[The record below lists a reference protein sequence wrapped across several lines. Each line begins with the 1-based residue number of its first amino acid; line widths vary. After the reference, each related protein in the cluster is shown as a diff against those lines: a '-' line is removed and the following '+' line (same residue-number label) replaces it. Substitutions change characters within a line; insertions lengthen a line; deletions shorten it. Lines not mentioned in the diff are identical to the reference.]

1 MVRKL
6 IAWALDNPLVV
17 ILLTVALSAIGLY
30 SFVYVN
36 VEAYP
41 DPAPAI
47 IEVFAQFPG
56 ASAEEVE
63 RQVTVPLE
71 VTFAGMPGLKAIRS
85 KSLYGLSDLKMSW
98 NYGGPYTYEAGRQEV
113 INRLATISQP
123 LPTGVTP
130 QISPESPTG
139 EIYRYVLKT
148 PKDSAGNEVYTLN
161 DLKSL
166 QDWVLEREFRNVP
179 RIIDVCGWGGTVRRY
194 EIHPDP
200 DRMRRYGITLAQL
213 QAAIS
218 NSNMTVGGDYVN
230 QGQVAMTV
238 RSVGQFGGAADPV
251 TKVLGM
257 KNPVAAAAVLRAE
270 ERRRIRDIRSLVIT
284 SINNQPIRVEDIVEG
299 GRSTGSE
306 VGEKG
311 VVVSHQTRLGR
322 IGYWKADKERPPRSP
337 RSIAEDGHDEPDKV
351 ESIVLMR
358 KNEETLPALKDVKA
372 KVAELNDPE
381 SGRLLPGVSIET
393 YYDRTDLLHIT
404 TETVRE
410 NLIVGMAL
418 VAIILLMFLSNVRS
432 ALIVAINIP
441 LALLFAFSV
450 LFLRNKSA
458 NLLSIGAVDFGIIV
472 DSSVIMVENIYRH
485 LSSGEYAELSLK
497 ERILKAS
504 REVERALF
512 FTTAIMVCAFVP
524 LFTMQGPEG
533 QIFGPMADTY
543 AFALGG
549 ALLLSLTVAPVL
561 CLLMFKNLQPSPD
574 NWLVRRMKSG
584 YLRNLKF
591 CLEHRWLTVSVMGT
605 LTVGTVFMLPL
616 LGREFMPALEEGNL
630 WIRGTA
636 PLNTSLER
644 HTEISQKARA
654 IMASYP
660 EVESI
665 VNQLGRP
672 DDATDTDGYYNSE
685 YFVPLRPEKEWP
697 LVVKETG
704 WKRWIFGSTRAR
716 SKDEI
721 VEAMNKELEAKLP
734 GINWNFSQNIRDNV
748 MEALSGIKGDNS
760 VKIIGPDLDR
770 LEVLATKTKNI
781 LAQVRGIENVGIFH
795 IRGQSH
801 LEFRVDPEKCQR
813 WGVQTADVNNVVQS
827 ALGAQALSQMI
838 EGERRFD
845 ISVRWPRKLRSSE
858 TDILDIPVD
867 VGNNTV
873 MQSSGPGN
881 IPTALGT
888 GLASPSVVGSTIK
901 TDNPISNTPRLR
913 LRDLVS
919 PVGDDGAPN
928 PEGPYERHGASTIF
942 REQGKRLI
950 ALKFSVRDRD
960 LAGTVAEAQARTAQI
975 FEAPYHAV
983 WSGEFEEMQDA
994 EQRLMIIVPLSLGMI
1009 FVLLYIAFHNVLDA
1023 IMVFSNVLALS
1034 LGGVWALLLTGTNF
1048 NISAAVGFI
1057 SIFGVAIMDGLLLIS
1072 YFNQMR
1078 FQGLPLESAILHGAE
1093 KRVRPVMMTALT
1105 AIFGLLPA
1113 ALSTKIGSQTQRPL
1127 AIVVVGGMIST
1138 LFLTRYLMP
1147 VLYSFYGHREP
1158 PASAG
1163 NMAH

>member
-1 MVRKL
+1 VVRKL
-6 IAWALDNPLVV
+6 IEWALDNPLVV
-17 ILLTVALSAIGLY
+17 ILVGVALAVVGLY
-30 SFVYVN
+30 SFLNVN

-47 IEVFAQFPG
+47 VEVFAQFPG

-63 RQVTVPLE
+63 RQVTIPLE
-71 VTFAGMPGLKAIRS
+71 VTFAGMPGLKSIHS
-85 KSLYGLSDLKMSW
+85 KSLYGLSDLKMNW
-98 NYGGPYTYEAGRQEV
+98 NYGGRWTYEAGRQEV

-123 LPTGVTP
+123 LPNGVTP

-139 EIYRYVLKT
+139 EIYRYVLNT
-148 PKDSAGNEVYTLN
+148 PKDSSGRELYSLN
-161 DLKSL
+161 DLKAL
-166 QDWVLEREFRNVP
+166 QDWVMEREFRAVP
-179 RIIDVCGWGGTVRRY
+179 RIVDVCSWGGTVRRY
-194 EIHPDP
+194 EVQPDP
-200 DRMRRYGITLAQL
+200 DRLRRYGITLPQL

-218 NSNMTVGGDYVN
+218 NSNATVGGDYVN

-238 RSVGQFGGAADPV
+238 RSVGLFGGGADPV
-251 TKVLGM
+251 TKVLGL
-257 KNPVAAAAVLRAE
+257 KAPVAAASILRAE
-270 ERRRIRDIRSLVIT
+270 ERRRIHDIRSLVIA
-284 SINNQPIRVEDIVEG
+284 SVNNQPVRVEDVVEG
-299 GRSTGSE
+299 GRASP
-306 VGEKG
+306 GETPDRG

-322 IGYWKADKERPPRSP
+322 IGYWKADQERPPHSP
-337 RSIAEDGHDEPDKV
+337 LSIAQVGHDEPDKV
-351 ESIVLMR
+351 ECIVLLR
-358 KNEETLPALKDVKA
+358 KNEETLPALKDVEA
-372 KVAELNDPE
+372 KVAELNNPAT
-381 SGRLLPGVSIET
+381 GRMLPGVHIEP
-393 YYDRTDLLHIT
+393 YYDRSDLLSIT

-410 NLIVGMAL
+410 NLVLGMVLVAL
-418 VAIILLMFLSNVRS
+418 VLLMFLSNVRS
-432 ALIVAINIP
+432 ALIVAINVP

-450 LFLRNKSA
+450 LYLRGMSA

-485 LSSGEYAELSLK
+485 ISSGEYAELSLK
-497 ERILKAS
+497 ERILKATH
-504 REVERALF
+504 EVERGLF

-543 AFALGG
+543 AFALCG
-549 ALLLSLTVAPVL
+549 ALLLALTMAPVG
-561 CLLMFKNLQPSPD
+561 CLLLFKNLKPSPD
-574 NWLVRRMKSG
+574 NYLVRTMKAR
-584 YLRNLKF
+584 YLRNLRF
-591 CLEHRWLTVSVMGT
+591 CLHHRYATVAVMAA
-605 LTVGTVFMLPL
+605 LSVGTAMMLPL

-644 HTEISQKARA
+644 HTELSRQARA
-654 IMASYP
+654 IMATYP

-697 LVVKETG
+697 RLVESTG
-704 WKRWIFGSTRAR
+704 WQRWILGPTRAR
-716 SKDEI
+716 TKDEI
-721 VEAMNKELEAKLP
+721 VDAMNRELKSKLP
-734 GINWNFSQNIRDNV
+734 GITWNFSQNIRDNV

-760 VKIIGPDLDR
+760 VKIIGPDLDK
-770 LEVLATKTKNI
+770 LEILATKAKNI
-781 LAQVRGIENVGIFH
+781 LQNVRGIEDVGIFH

-801 LEFRVDPEKCQR
+801 LEFRVDPIKCQR

-827 ALGAQALSQMI
+827 ALGAKALSQMV
-838 EGERRFD
+838 EGEKLFD
-845 ISVRWPRKLRSSE
+845 ISVRWPKRLRSSE
-858 TDILDIPVD
+858 ADILDIPVD
-867 VGNNTV
+867 IINNTV
-873 MQSSGPGN
+873 VQNQGPGVV
-881 IPTALGT
+881 PTAIGT
-888 GLASPSVVGSTIK
+888 GLATPSIVGSTVN
-901 TDNPISNTPRLR
+901 TSNPLSNTPRLR

-919 PVGDDGAPN
+919 PVGDDGSPD
-928 PEGPYERHGASTIF
+928 PEGQFERHGASTIY

-950 ALKFSVRDRD
+950 AIKFSVRDRD
-960 LAGTVAEAQARTAQI
+960 LAGAVADAQI
-975 FEAPYHAV
+975 KTKDLFEAPYRAV
-983 WSGEFEEMQDA
+983 WSGEFEEMQEA
-994 EQRLMIIVPLSLGMI
+994 EHRLMFIVPASLAMI
-1009 FVLLYIAFHNVLDA
+1009 LILLYIAFRNVLDA
-1023 IMVFSNVLALS
+1023 VIVFSNVLDLS
-1034 LGGVWALLLTGTNF
+1034 IGGVWALLLTGTNF

-1057 SIFGVAIMDGLLLIS
+1057 SIFGVAIMDGLLLLA

-1078 FQGLPLESAILHGAE
+1078 LQGLPLEEAIIHGAE

-1127 AIVVVGGMIST
+1127 AIVVVGGMITT

-1163 NMAH
+1163 HMAH